1 MSSVRRLSVCLV
13 GLCVAGLA
21 FAGEKRL
28 RGTGSARMI
37 DVQASYTSE
46 WEPSTSSSDAS
57 GEFVLTVQ
65 AGSRKQVIK
74 GTISPQDAEGKFT
87 VSGYSR
93 SGSLYEAGS
102 GQCVRSDY
110 GYGNRYLLRYAYTGG
125 HAEALVIEKPI
136 ICSMDFTLKGGSRFQ
151 LHKVYD
157 GDLILIDGSGTNT
170 WGDKTEFIDFE
181 VLDATVTTTECDT
194 DSGVYDCYGGG
205 GR

>member
-1 MSSVRRLSVCLV
+1 MSLLRMSACLV
-13 GLCVAGLA
+13 GLCVAGQA
-21 FAGEKRL
+21 FGEVKKL

-57 GEFVLTVQ
+57 GKFVLTVQ

-87 VSGYSR
+87 VSGHSR
-93 SGSLYEAGS
+93 FGSLYEAGS
-102 GQCVRSDY
+102 GQCVRSNY

-125 HAEALVIEKPI
+125 HEEAVVVDKPI
-136 ICSMDFTLKGGSRFQ
+136 ICSMDFTLKGGHRFQ

-170 WGDKTEFIDFE
+170 WGDRKS
-181 VLDATVTTTECDT
+181 VV
-194 DSGVYDCYGGG
+194 
-205 GR
+205 